1 MARVWQDCSSSVAFL
16 FPGHDL
22 PSVTLEEE
30 TELGFGSGSK
40 DGYVGRVSFHVA
52 GRSCMECASQFIS
65 YLNVMTKCVHG
76 RHFPLS

>member
-1 MARVWQDCSSSVAFL
+1 MAHVWQDCSSSVAFL

-40 DGYVGRVSFHVA
+40 DEL
-52 GRSCMECASQFIS
+52 CW
-65 YLNVMTKCVHG
+65 
-76 RHFPLS
+76 